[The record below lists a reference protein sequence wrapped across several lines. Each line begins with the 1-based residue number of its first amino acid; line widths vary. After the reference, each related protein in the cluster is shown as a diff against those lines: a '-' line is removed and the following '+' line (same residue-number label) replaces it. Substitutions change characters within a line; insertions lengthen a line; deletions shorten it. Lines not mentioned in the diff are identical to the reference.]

1 MSLVVFPFK
10 EEDLGV
16 VEANLRTAAAHDRVE
31 AVWAVAAAEGEDL
44 DSLAAISAQ
53 VGSDTGTPVS
63 VFAQERLG
71 IYRPGKGDGMNTAL
85 REAAR
90 AGFDR
95 VHFYDADIT
104 NFDTDWIES
113 SELRADEGYAIVR
126 HRFPRAATDAMI
138 TWMVTRPALAMLFPG
153 TLLPRLGQPLGGEM
167 LLTGEVVAR
176 LAADRFLVARS
187 DWGVDTVITYATA
200 AMGLPI
206 YEHNVPTGKRH
217 ALYGSLADIRT
228 MLVECLGAVKSLRGL
243 PPPDSPWESDPPAE
257 VPEDLKQTVAYD
269 ATRTAALLTEG
280 WSDGEEALARTLP
293 ESASILANREEPTFA
308 FMEATVW
315 GETLRLL
322 IDRFVLGDPD
332 WEGIAFRL
340 WAMRVLAYTTA
351 VASQGYD
358 TAMSYLEKTIA
369 DYEAASA

>member
-44 DSLAAISAQ
+44 DSLATISAQ

-176 LAADRFLVARS
+176 LAANPFVMARS

>member
-44 DSLAAISAQ
+44 DSLATISAQ

-71 IYRPGKGDGMNTAL
+71 LYRPGKGDGMNTAL
-85 REAAR
+85 REAAQ

-104 NFDTDWIES
+104 NFDTDWIQS

-176 LAADRFLVARS
+176 LAANPFVMARS

-280 WSDGEEALARTLP
+280 WSDGEEALARTFP